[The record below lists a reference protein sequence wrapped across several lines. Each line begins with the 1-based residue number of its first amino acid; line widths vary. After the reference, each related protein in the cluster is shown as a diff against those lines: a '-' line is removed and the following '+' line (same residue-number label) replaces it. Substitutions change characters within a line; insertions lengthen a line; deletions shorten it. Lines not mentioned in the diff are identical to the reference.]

1 MNSINQHANN
11 VGTLDP
17 QDYQTDILVNQLDRQ
32 GSTTKSYI
40 INDAFPVNVSA
51 IDLSY
56 DANDAIEE
64 FTVEFAYQ
72 YWTSNTTS

>member
-1 MNSINQHANN
+1 
-11 VGTLDP
+11 VGELNPIT
-17 QDYQTDILVNQLDRQ
+17 YQEDMQVTQLDRR
-32 GSTTKSYI
+32 GLPTKKYNI
-40 INDAFPVNVSA
+40 VGAFPVNCSA

-72 YWTSNTTS
+72 YWTTGTGTKFTGITN